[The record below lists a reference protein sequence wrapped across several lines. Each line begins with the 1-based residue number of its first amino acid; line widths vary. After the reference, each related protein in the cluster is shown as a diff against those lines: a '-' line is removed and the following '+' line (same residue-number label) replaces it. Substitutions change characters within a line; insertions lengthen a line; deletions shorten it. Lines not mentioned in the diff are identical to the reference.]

1 MRKLI
6 RVLIAF
12 VLFASAPPVIADD
25 VTVDTVLTDLNEPSS
40 VAIRPGGAP
49 ERYEVFVADSGARRA
64 IKISSN
70 APNRSTD
77 VIAGFPAASAPGN
90 RRPMGNPFGL
100 LFVDEKHL
108 VVGVAGAPPELRLYE
123 LTDAGA
129 PLTANAAKQRV
140 TPEPLG
146 EESKVVYGEP
156 IGLARTR
163 SNDFV
168 PDMLMAAIRGSGV
181 AKVPVRANVLGEMS
195 RLESMPSFRPT
206 AFFLSSPTAL
216 AISEQGYLLAV
227 DDGSRS
233 IRNRFMFLNPTNG
246 QVVLGFDP
254 GLTDV
259 SGAAYSPK
267 SGNLYALGTAY
278 GEDEEGLFRLD
289 DARKPGEQQ
298 ISVTKVADIEQA
310 TALAFGPDGAL
321 YVTTLGDKTKDDD
334 GALLKVTGDL

>member
-6 RVLIAF
+6 PVVIAL
-12 VLFASAPPVIADD
+12 VLFTWTPPVIADD
-25 VTVDTVLTDLNEPSS
+25 VTVDTVLANLNEPSS

-49 ERYEVFVADSGARRA
+49 ERYEGFVANGGARRV

-70 APNRSTD
+70 APNRPAD
-77 VIAGFPAASAPGN
+77 VITGFPAASAPGN
-90 RRPMGNPFGL
+90 RRSMGNPSCL
-100 LFVDEKHL
+100 LFLDEKHI
-108 VVGVAGAPPELRLYE
+108 VVGISGAPPELRLYE
-123 LTDAGA
+123 LTEAGT
-129 PLTANAAKQRV
+129 PLTADGAKQKV
-140 TPEPLG
+140 APDLPGEKPEATF
-146 EESKVVYGEP
+146 VVFA
-156 IGLARTR
+156 GLARTR

-168 PDMLMAAIRGSGV
+168 ADMLLVAIRRTGV
-181 AKVPVRANVLGEMS
+181 WKLPVRANMLGEMS
-195 RLESMPSFRPT
+195 ALESMPSFRPT
-206 AFFLSSPTAL
+206 AFVLSSPRAL

-233 IRNRFMFLNPTNG
+233 IRNRFMFLNPTSG

-259 SGAAYSPK
+259 RSVAYSPK
-267 SGNLYALGTAY
+267 SGNLYALAKAY
-278 GEDEEGLFRLD
+278 GKGEEGLFRID
-289 DARKPGEQQ
+289 DANKPGEQQ
-298 ISVTKVADIEQA
+298 ITVTKVADIKQA